1 MKAARARLR
10 YSMHL
15 KKHLRPDGVLPDFLI
30 IGAMKC
36 GTTTL
41 FSMLEQHPGFLSP
54 VTKEIHFFDAPRN
67 NARGQAWYR
76 AHYPSKRS
84 MNAAGERLGYAPVT
98 GEATPA
104 MSAPVYARNAAE
116 LVPDARIIVSLRN
129 PVDRAWSHYQHYQRH
144 PKPDPLDFESA
155 LERELSWLAEGNKIT
170 EDNFIQLSPTAHRLG
185 YVLRG
190 RYAEQLEKWF
200 QHFPRERFLILNF
213 ERWVQDPASA
223 ANRVTEH
230 VGLPATAFHAARSNQ
245 GSYQQSMPQAC
256 RDRLTEYY
264 RPWNRRLFELIGE
277 EWDWPC

>member
-1 MKAARARLR
+1 
-10 YSMHL
+10 MHV

-41 FSMLEQHPGFLSP
+41 FKMLEQHPGFLPP
-54 VTKEIHFFDAPRN
+54 VTKEIHYFDSPLN

-76 AHYPSKRS
+76 AHYPSERD
-84 MNAAGERLGYAPVT
+84 MQAAEKRLGHAPLT

-104 MSAPVYARNAAE
+104 MSAPMYARNAAE

-144 PKPDPLDFESA
+144 PKPDPLDFQSA
-155 LERELSWLAEGNKIT
+155 LERELSWLAEGNTIT
-170 EDNFIQLSPTAHRLG
+170 EDNFLRLSPTAHRLG

-190 RYAEQLEKWF
+190 RYVEQLEKWF
-200 QHFPRERFLILNF
+200 EYFPKNQFLILNF

-223 ANRVTEH
+223 ARRVAEH
-230 VGLPATAFHAARSNQ
+230 VGLPAAKLNATRSNQ
-245 GSYQQSMPQAC
+245 GGYQKSMPQAC
-256 RDRLTEYY
+256 RDLLTEYY
-264 RPWNRRLFELIGE
+264 RPWNRRLFDMIEE